1 LIGRKSQLS
10 NKNNIL
16 YKSIM
21 KYESMELQLWGT
33 TINSNVKI
41 IEKYQ
46 SKILRILVNALWFII
61 NNTLH
66 QNLGITTIKD

>member
-1 LIGRKSQLS
+1 
-10 NKNNIL
+10 
-16 YKSIM
+16 M